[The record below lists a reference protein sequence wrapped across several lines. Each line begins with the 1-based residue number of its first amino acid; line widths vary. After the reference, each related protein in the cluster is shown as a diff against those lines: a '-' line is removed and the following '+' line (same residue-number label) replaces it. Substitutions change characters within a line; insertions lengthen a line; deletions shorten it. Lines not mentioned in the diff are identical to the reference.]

1 MNKKII
7 KILSIILL
15 VIVLIILYFS
25 IIGVKTKRFNEN
37 ITSRILEI
45 NKKIN
50 LDLKDVKFL
59 LNPYNFTVNITTK
72 DPTILFENNKLK
84 VKNIKTTIFL
94 KSLLSNE
101 FSIDYLQIST
111 KSIKLKDV
119 ISLAKSFKNSAEL
132 LILDKII
139 EDGFLTADIN
149 LKFDDE
155 GKIKEDY
162 KINGFIKNTNF
173 NFLDQHN
180 INNLNFE
187 FNVNK
192 KKYLFTDIKVDFND
206 IKLSSPLV
214 EASKKEELFLI
225 KGKILT
231 KEKDFN
237 TKQLSTLIGSL
248 IKNIDIKKARFSSI
262 NNFSFNINKR
272 LKFNNLNV
280 ESKVNLDQLVIN
292 NNLTNLKSYLPNLN
306 EEINF
311 ENHKIII
318 SYKKDKF
325 NIKGSGE
332 ILIEDKA
339 DSINYQI
346 IKSNNQFLFNT
357 KANIKNS
364 DLLIN
369 FLDYKKNKNINA
381 SILINGNFIKNNS
394 IEFDLI
400 SLVEKN
406 NKISFK
412 NLNLNSDFKIMNMD
426 SFNFNYIN
434 DKKIKNQLL
443 MKKNNLNYIIEGKS
457 YDATKLINTIL
468 NNENGSASLFSNFNS
483 KINLKIDKI
492 YIDEIY
498 FMNDLSGTLNFVNNE
513 INNLNLESVF
523 PNNKKINLSIKTN
536 DKREKITKLS
546 TNYPKPLIKRY
557 DFIKGFD
564 EGYLDFNSVKKNG
577 ISNSLLVIDNFKI
590 KEVPVFAK
598 LLSLASLQ
606 GIADLL
612 TGEGIRFTD
621 FEMKFSNKKG
631 LTTIEEMYA
640 IGPAVSI
647 LMDGYIESK
656 KIVSL
661 RGTLV
666 PATTIN
672 RSIASIP
679 LLGNI
684 LVGKKVGEGIFGV
697 SFKIKGS
704 PKNLKTSVNPVKTL
718 TPRFITRA
726 LEQMKKKTN

>member
-7 KILSIILL
+7 KILSTILL

-101 FSIDYLQIST
+101 FSVDYLQIST
-111 KSIKLKDV
+111 KSIKLKNV

-149 LKFDDE
+149 LKFNDE

-187 FNVNK
+187 FSVNK
-192 KKYLFTDIKVDFND
+192 KKYLFTDIKADFND

-214 EASKKEELFLI
+214 EANKKEELFLI

-231 KEKDFN
+231 KGKEFN

-262 NNFSFNINKR
+262 NNFSFNINKK

-280 ESKVNLDQLVIN
+280 DSKVNLDQLIIN

-369 FLDYKKNKNINA
+369 FLDYKKNKNIDA

-394 IEFDLI
+394 IEFNLI

-412 NLNLNSDFKIMNMD
+412 NLNFNSDFKIMNID

-492 YIDEIY
+492 YMDEIY

-577 ISNSLLVIDNFKI
+577 ISNSLLVIDNFKV

-718 TPRFITRA
+718 TPRFITRT
-726 LEQMKKKTN
+726 LEKIKKN

>member
-7 KILSIILL
+7 KILSTILL

-101 FSIDYLQIST
+101 FSVDYLQIST
-111 KSIKLKDV
+111 KSIKLKNV

-187 FNVNK
+187 FSVNK
-192 KKYLFTDIKVDFND
+192 KKYLFTDIKADFND

-214 EASKKEELFLI
+214 EANKKEELFLI

-231 KEKDFN
+231 KGKEFN

-262 NNFSFNINKR
+262 NNFSFNINKK

-280 ESKVNLDQLVIN
+280 DSKVNLDQLIIN

-369 FLDYKKNKNINA
+369 FLDYKKNKNIDA

-394 IEFDLI
+394 IEFNLI

-412 NLNLNSDFKIMNMD
+412 NLNFNSDFKIMNID

-492 YIDEIY
+492 YMDEIY

-577 ISNSLLVIDNFKI
+577 ISNSLLVIDNFKV

-718 TPRFITRA
+718 TPRFITRT
-726 LEQMKKKTN
+726 LEKIKKN

>member
-7 KILSIILL
+7 KILSTILL

-101 FSIDYLQIST
+101 FSVDYLQIST
-111 KSIKLKDV
+111 KSIKLKNV

-149 LKFDDE
+149 LKFNDE

-187 FNVNK
+187 FSVNK
-192 KKYLFTDIKVDFND
+192 KKYLFTDIKADFND

-214 EASKKEELFLI
+214 EANKKEELFLI

-231 KEKDFN
+231 KGKEFN

-262 NNFSFNINKR
+262 NNFSFNINKK

-280 ESKVNLDQLVIN
+280 DSKVNLDQLIIN

-369 FLDYKKNKNINA
+369 FLDYKKNKNIDA

-412 NLNLNSDFKIMNMD
+412 NLNFNSDFKIMNID

-492 YIDEIY
+492 YMDEIY

-557 DFIKGFD
+557 DFIEGFD

-577 ISNSLLVIDNFKI
+577 ISNSLLVIDNFKV

-718 TPRFITRA
+718 TPRFITRT
-726 LEQMKKKTN
+726 LEKIKKN